1 MASYVTLCAGGVTM
15 RDARSTIRN
24 IFKSAKLVGGAL
36 RALGFQLP
44 NAKPKHPVDRILHPT
59 SQRRTFCS
67 QVTPIAGVKQSDNV
81 WRCHCWRRPTTPHA
95 LITSAFVPVPG
106 PPSVSPQSRLS
117 PSSKPIALPSSASRQ
132 ESDAAEVLVC

>member
-44 NAKPKHPVDRILHPT
+44 NAKPKHPVDRVLHPT
-59 SQRRTFCS
+59 SRRRTFCS

-81 WRCHCWRRPTTPHA
+81 CDAT
-95 LITSAFVPVPG
+95 VGVG
-106 PPSVSPQSRLS
+106 PRLRM
-117 PSSKPIALPSSASRQ
+117 L
-132 ESDAAEVLVC
+132 